1 MRILFIFIALAFF
14 SCSKSDNYYLVFK
27 DEGIAIQMKGNH
39 DLTFTKGFKSSSD
52 RDFRGGYYY
61 DFKLKYHNQKD
72 TSPFS
77 IMFEIK
83 KINREVI
90 YMYDLSN
97 VIGDYKIHL
106 PYFLEQDYG
115 MKNISSNELIF
126 DAKTIYSDDYI
137 LTTSIMTRKDI
148 VFWDARVDDKLI
160 CVRLPSYPSKLE
172 KYPNKSLKEEHVK
185 LIIDVLRIEDVPKNS
200 DKRYYFRSFLPEL

>member
-39 DLTFTKGFKSSSD
+39 DLTFINGSKSSSD
-52 RDFRGGYYY
+52 RDFRDGYYY

-83 KINREVI
+83 KIMPEVI
-90 YMYDLSN
+90 YLYDLSN

-106 PYFLEQDYG
+106 PYHLEKSG
-115 MKNISSNELIF
+115 VKNMSSNELIF
-126 DAKTIYSDDYI
+126 DAKSIYSDDYI
-137 LTTSIMTRKDI
+137 LTTSITTRKDI
-148 VFWDARVDDKLI
+148 IFWDARVDDKLI
-160 CVRLPSYPSKLE
+160 RIRLPSYLSELE
-172 KYPNKSLKEEHVK
+172 KSTNTTFKEDEHVK
-185 LIIDVLRIEDVPKNS
+185 LIIDVLRIEDIPKNS
-200 DKRYYFRSFLPEL
+200 DKRYCLRSSSPEL